1 MFGKLLLDIDNLGF
15 RCWWRNWS
23 HFCPLALQRKRS
35 RNQSQCCGPRMV
47 NYQVT
52 RQHPCWSCFLPE
64 IITWKDQR
72 VKVEHWYPSCSW
84 HITHLFQAQNHNLTV
99 IYKHETHLFQ
109 AGLQARLLLRST
121 NLFKGEKCSFKE
133 NIFHL
138 NIQSSQTYVPN
149 VKTLIQTAKWF
160 MAFLLLWHWKHNQKD
175 FLAALV

>member
-1 MFGKLLLDIDNLGF
+1 MLVKKLVTLLPPGTSEETIKKSITVLRAKNGKLSGNSTTSLLILHPPRNHNLI
-15 RCWWRNWS
+15 
-23 HFCPLALQRKRS
+23 K
-35 RNQSQCCGPRMV
+35 SQ
-47 NYQVT
+47 
-52 RQHPCWSCFLPE
+52 
-64 IITWKDQR
+64 
-72 VKVEHWYPSCSW
+72 VEHWYPSCSW
-84 HITHLFQAQNHNLTV
+84 HISHLFQAQNYNLTV
-99 IYKHETHLFQ
+99 IYRHETHLFQ

-160 MAFLLLWHWKHNQKD
+160 MAFLLLWHWKQNQKD

>member
-1 MFGKLLLDIDNLGF
+1 MLVKKLVTLLPAGTSEETIKKSITVLRAKNGKLSGNSTTSLLILLPTRNHNLI
-15 RCWWRNWS
+15 
-23 HFCPLALQRKRS
+23 K
-35 RNQSQCCGPRMV
+35 SQ
-47 NYQVT
+47 
-52 RQHPCWSCFLPE
+52 
-64 IITWKDQR
+64 
-72 VKVEHWYPSCSW
+72 VEHWYPSCSW
-84 HITHLFQAQNHNLTV
+84 HLSLLFQAQNHNLTV
-99 IYKHETHLFQ
+99 IYRHVTQLFQ

-160 MAFLLLWHWKHNQKD
+160 MAFLLLWHWKQNQKD